1 MKTPWI
7 IIAAFR
13 EETVI
18 GDVVRGVKA
27 LYPNVVVVDDASGDK
42 TGSRAEEAGAIV
54 LTHLINRGQGAALK
68 TGIDYALSKGA
79 EILVTFDADGQH
91 HVEDIAPMIT
101 PIENGEV
108 EVVLGSRFLRD
119 GSNIPPLRRIVLKAG
134 IIFTNIL
141 SGLRVTDTHNGF
153 RALSRTAAKKIR
165 IVQDRMEHAS
175 EILDEIKRRHLTY
188 TEVPVTITYSYYSK
202 GKGQSS
208 LAMFKIAMKYI
219 AHKLSH

>member
-13 EETVI
+13 EESVI
-18 GDVVRGVKA
+18 GDVVRGVREK
-27 LYPNVVVVDDASGDK
+27 YPQVIVVDDASGDA
-42 TGSRAEEAGAIV
+42 TGQRAREAGATG

-68 TGIDYALSKGA
+68 TGIDFALSQGA

-91 HVEDIAPMIT
+91 HVEDIAPMIA
-101 PIENGEV
+101 PIEAGEV
-108 EVVLGSRFLRD
+108 DVTLGSRFLRD
-119 GSNIPPLRRIVLKAG
+119 GSNVPPLRKMVLHAG
-134 IIFTNIL
+134 VIFTRMM

-153 RALSRTAAKKIR
+153 RGFSRKAAETIR

-175 EILDEIKRRHLTY
+175 EILDEIGRHHLSY
-188 TEVPVTITYSYYSK
+188 KEVPVTITYSYYSK
-202 GKGQSS
+202 GKGQSN
-208 LAMFKIAMKYI
+208 LGMFKIAMKYI